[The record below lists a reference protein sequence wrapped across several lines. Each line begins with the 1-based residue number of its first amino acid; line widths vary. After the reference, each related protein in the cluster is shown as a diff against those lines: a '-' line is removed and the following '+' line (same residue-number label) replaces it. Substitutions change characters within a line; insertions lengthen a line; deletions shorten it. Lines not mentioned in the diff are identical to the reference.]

1 MCVKYAINA
10 ARPAVFV
17 FVPAPRALALTSPH
31 QAGREFDPISDALDS
46 SQAAPP
52 SKWGLGTLLSLGML
66 GSMVW
71 QMGGGGTGQPW
82 SPQSLVA
89 NLKNQ
94 SPIHLLM
101 MFNMLSGLLF

>member
-1 MCVKYAINA
+1 MGRAE
-10 ARPAVFV
+10 
-17 FVPAPRALALTSPH
+17 PREAHGRHRQGNPIPNPDPNPNPNPDPNPNPNPNPNSNPNPNPNPH
-31 QAGREFDPISDALDS
+31 PNPNQ
-46 SQAAPP
+46 
-52 SKWGLGTLLSLGML
+52 
-66 GSMVW
+66 VW

>member
-1 MCVKYAINA
+1 M
-10 ARPAVFV
+10 
-17 FVPAPRALALTSPH
+17 
-31 QAGREFDPISDALDS
+31 
-46 SQAAPP
+46 
-52 SKWGLGTLLSLGML
+52 GTLLSLGML

-71 QMGGGGTGQPW
+71 QMGGGGTGQSW